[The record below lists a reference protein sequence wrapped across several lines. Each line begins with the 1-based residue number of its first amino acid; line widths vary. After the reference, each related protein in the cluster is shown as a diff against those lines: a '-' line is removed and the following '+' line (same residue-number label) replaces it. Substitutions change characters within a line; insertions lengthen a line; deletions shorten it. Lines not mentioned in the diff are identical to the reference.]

1 MKTTTVYLSNIW
13 ELLAY
18 VLTPLLRAFSTN
30 SWRFLQNFIH
40 SNCGKYARTFRH
52 LRAPYGHLRAPLR
65 TLSDTLRTPTGTL
78 RPFLDTLRASY
89 GHPTD
94 TLRRLSNTLR
104 APYGHPTATYGH
116 PTDTYGHPTA
126 TYGYLDWTL
135 DLTCG
140 QPAAIADN
148 CGIVR
153 NFFFSCGTA
162 FLVVPQG

>member
-1 MKTTTVYLSNIW
+1 MKTTTVYLFNIW

-18 VLTPLLRAFSTN
+18 VLTPLLRTFSTN
-30 SWRFLQNFIH
+30 SRRFLQNFIH

-104 APYGHPTATYGH
+104 PPHGHLRPSYGHLRTPYGHLRVPRLNLGPYMRTA
-116 PTDTYGHPTA
+116 
-126 TYGYLDWTL
+126 
-135 DLTCG
+135 CG
-140 QPAAIADN
+140 N
-148 CGIVR
+148 CG
-153 NFFFSCGTA
+153 
-162 FLVVPQG
+162 